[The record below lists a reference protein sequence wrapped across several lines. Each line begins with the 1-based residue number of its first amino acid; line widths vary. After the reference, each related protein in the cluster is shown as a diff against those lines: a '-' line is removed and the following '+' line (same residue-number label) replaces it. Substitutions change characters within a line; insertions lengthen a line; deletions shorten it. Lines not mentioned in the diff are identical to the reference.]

1 MNRLVRFVVAVLTAA
16 VLQEAAFAQT
26 AELTTVISKL
36 ISRTLEL
43 PGEIQP
49 YLNVTLHSRVTGFVD
64 KVFVDRGSMVKE
76 GALLVELSAPEM
88 KAQIAEAESKFQ
100 AAEADQVHA
109 GAQLA
114 AAEGTLERMR
124 EAAKTPGAIAGNEL
138 VLAEKQVEANKASV
152 TSRQQASR
160 AAQASVD
167 ALKTMESY
175 LKITAPF
182 EGVVTD
188 RLVHP
193 GALVGP
199 NSDSPLLVIQEVS
212 KLRLVVSVP
221 EENVGG
227 IARGA
232 TVSFRVPA
240 YAERTF
246 SGTVARIPRVLD
258 PKTRSMPV
266 ELDVQNKDQLLAPGM
281 YPTVNWPVRSS
292 QQTLLVPKTSVV
304 TTTERTFVIREK
316 NGRAEWVDVRKG
328 ASEGDMIQV
337 IGPLKIGERVVKRAT
352 DEIREGTPL
361 GGATG

>member
-1 MNRLVRFVVAVLTAA
+1 M
-16 VLQEAAFAQT
+16 Q
-26 AELTTVISKL
+26 
-36 ISRTLEL
+36 
-43 PGEIQP
+43 
-49 YLNVTLHSRVTGFVD
+49 
-64 KVFVDRGSMVKE
+64 
-76 GALLVELSAPEM
+76 
-88 KAQIAEAESKFQ
+88 AQIAEAESKFQ
-100 AAEADQVHA
+100 ASEADRVQA
-109 GAQLA
+109 EAQLA
-114 AAEGTLERMR
+114 AVQSTLERMR

-138 VLAEKQVEANKASV
+138 VLAEKQVDSNKALV
-152 TSRQQASR
+152 NSRQQASR

-167 ALKTMESY
+167 ALKTIESY

-182 EGVVTD
+182 EGIVTD

-199 NSDSPLLVIQEVS
+199 NTNSPLLIIQEVS

-240 YAERTF
+240 YPERTF
-246 SGTVARIPRVLD
+246 SGTVARIPRALD
-258 PKTRSMPV
+258 AKTRSMPV
-266 ELDVQNKDQLLAPGM
+266 ELDVQNKDQFLAPGM

-292 QQTLLVPKTSVV
+292 QQAILVPRTSVV
-304 TTTERTFVIREK
+304 TTTERTFVIRDK

-328 ASEGDMIQV
+328 PGDGELIQV
-337 IGPLKIGERVVKRAT
+337 IGPLKPGDLVVKRAT

-361 GGATG
+361 GGTQG